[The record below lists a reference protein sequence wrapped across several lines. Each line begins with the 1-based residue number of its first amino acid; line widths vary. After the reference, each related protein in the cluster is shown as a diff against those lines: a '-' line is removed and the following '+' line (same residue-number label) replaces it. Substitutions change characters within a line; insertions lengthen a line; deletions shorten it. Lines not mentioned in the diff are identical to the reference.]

1 MQIRPHPASRSTH
14 DRGSHLRRAALLLAV
29 GLVAVACGGSDDET
43 TTAAVASLDETTTVT
58 DDPADEA
65 PAERTDEEA
74 MLAFSQCVRDNGV
87 AEFTDPTTDADGNVS
102 FDLFGS
108 GIEIGTD
115 TFDSAVEACQF
126 EVEGLNIGGGQGID
140 QTEVEDVM
148 LDFTECLRSEGL
160 DVGDFTFP
168 DAGGPP
174 AGGGEDGGFELSGSR
189 NDLLAAVLGLDAD
202 DPAVE
207 AAIETCEPLLAGLG
221 QPGAA

>member
-1 MQIRPHPASRSTH
+1 
-14 DRGSHLRRAALLLAV
+14 
-29 GLVAVACGGSDDET
+29 
-43 TTAAVASLDETTTVT
+43 
-58 DDPADEA
+58 
-65 PAERTDEEA
+65 

-87 AEFTDPTTDADGNVS
+87 DEFPDPTSDADGNLS
-102 FDLFGS
+102 FDLFDS
-108 GIEIGTD
+108 GIEIGTE
-115 TFDSAVEACQF
+115 TFDLAIESCES
-126 EVEGLNIGGGQGID
+126 EVEGLNLGAGQGID
-140 QTEVEDVM
+140 QTEVEDTM
-148 LDFTECLRSEGL
+148 LGFTECLRGEGI

-174 AGGGEDGGFELSGSR
+174 PGGGEDGGFELSGSR